1 MQFWQFYWSNI
12 IDGRSQLDEFNEL
25 YNKNKEKYLI
35 MMKAMSTAFEYFNKG
50 VLYMEDFN
58 KFMRDTQQE

>member
-1 MQFWQFYWSNI
+1 
-12 IDGRSQLDEFNEL
+12 
-25 YNKNKEKYLI
+25 
-35 MMKAMSTAFEYFNKG
+35 MKAMSTAFEYFNKG